1 MNTEFTRNTLR
12 FILLIIAQVLIFN
25 HINFL
30 GFINPYP
37 YVLFILLFPIGDNR
51 ALLIA
56 LSFLLGITLDMFSN
70 SGGMHA
76 AASLVMAYSR
86 PWVLR
91 SVFGVAYEY
100 NTIRIAN
107 ISFTERFI
115 YITILVL
122 IHHFVLF
129 LLETFNVSDILYIF
143 KKTLFSGIFTLI
155 LCLIFIT
162 LFSVKRK

>member
-1 MNTEFTRNTLR
+1 MNNDFFRNSLR
-12 FILLIIAQVLIFN
+12 FIALILAQVLIFN

-30 GFINPYP
+30 GFVNPYP
-37 YVLFILLFPIGDNR
+37 YILFILLFPINSNR
-51 ALLIA
+51 ATLIA
-56 LSFLLGITLDMFSN
+56 TSFLLGITLDMFSN

-100 NTIRIAN
+100 NTIRIAT
-107 ISFTERFI
+107 ISFTERFF
-115 YITILVL
+115 YATILIF

-129 LLETFNVSDILYIF
+129 LLETFNLTDIIYIL
-143 KKTLFSGIFTLI
+143 KKTLFSAIFTLV
-155 LCLIFIT
+155 LSLIFIT

>member
-1 MNTEFTRNTLR
+1 MNNNFIRNSLR
-12 FILLIIAQVLIFN
+12 FILLILAQVLIFN

-30 GFINPYP
+30 GFVNPYP

-51 ALLIA
+51 AMLIIC
-56 LSFLLGITLDMFSN
+56 SFLLGITLDMFSN

-100 NTIRIAN
+100 NTIRISN

-122 IHHFVLF
+122 VHHFVLF
-129 LLETFNVSDILYIF
+129 LLETFNVSDILYIL

>member
-1 MNTEFTRNTLR
+1 MNNDFTKNSLR
-12 FILLIIAQVLIFN
+12 FVLLILAQVLIFN

-51 ALLIA
+51 TLLII
-56 LSFLLGITLDMFSN
+56 LSFFLGITLDMFSN

-100 NTIRIAN
+100 NTIRITN

-115 YITILVL
+115 YIITLVL

-155 LCLIFIT
+155 LSLIFIT
-162 LFSVKRK
+162 LFSAKRK

>member
-1 MNTEFTRNTLR
+1 MKNDFIRNSLR
-12 FILLIIAQVLIFN
+12 FILLVLTQVLIFN

-37 YVLFILLFPIGDNR
+37 YVLFILLYPIGDNK
-51 ALLIA
+51 AQLII

-100 NTIRIAN
+100 NTIRIAK
-107 ISFTERFI
+107 ISFTERFF

-122 IHHFVLF
+122 VHHFILF
-129 LLETFNVSDILYIF
+129 LLETFNVSDILYIL

>member
-1 MNTEFTRNTLR
+1 MYNDFIKNILR
-12 FILLIIAQVLIFN
+12 FILLILAQVVIFN

-37 YVLFILLFPIGDNR
+37 YVLFILLFPIGNNR
-51 ALLIA
+51 ALLI
-56 LSFLLGITLDMFSN
+56 LSSFLLGITIDMFSN

-107 ISFTERFI
+107 TSFTERFI
-115 YITILVL
+115 YITILIL

-129 LLETFNVSDILYIF
+129 LLETFNVSDILYIL

-155 LCLIFIT
+155 LSLIFIT

>member
-1 MNTEFTRNTLR
+1 MNNDFIKNSLR
-12 FILLIIAQVLIFN
+12 FILLILAQVLIFN

-37 YVLFILLFPIGDNR
+37 YVLFILLFPIGDNK
-51 ALLIA
+51 ALLIS

-115 YITILVL
+115 YITILIL

-129 LLETFNVSDILYIF
+129 FLETFNVSDILYIF

-155 LCLIFIT
+155 LSLIFIT

>member
-1 MNTEFTRNTLR
+1 MNNDFTKNSLR
-12 FILLIIAQVLIFN
+12 FILLILAQVLIFN

-56 LSFLLGITLDMFSN
+56 LSFILGITLDMFSN

-107 ISFTERFI
+107 TSFTERFI

-129 LLETFNVSDILYIF
+129 LLETFNVSDILYIL

-155 LCLIFIT
+155 LSLIFIT

>member
-1 MNTEFTRNTLR
+1 MNNDFIKNSLR
-12 FILLIIAQVLIFN
+12 FILLILAQVLIFN

-37 YVLFILLFPIGDNR
+37 YVLFILLFPIGDNK
-51 ALLIA
+51 ALLIG
-56 LSFLLGITLDMFSN
+56 LSFFLGITLDMFSN

-100 NTIRIAN
+100 NTIRISN

-115 YITILVL
+115 YVTILIL

-143 KKTLFSGIFTLI
+143 KKTLFSGIFTVI
-155 LCLIFIT
+155 LSLIFIT

>member
-1 MNTEFTRNTLR
+1 MNNDFIRNSLR
-12 FILLIIAQVLIFN
+12 FIFLILAQVLIFN
-25 HINFL
+25 HVNFL

-37 YVLFILLFPIGDNR
+37 YVLFILLFPIGDNKGQ
-51 ALLIA
+51 LIL

-115 YITILVL
+115 YIIILVF
-122 IHHFVLF
+122 IHHFTLF
-129 LLETFNVSDILYIF
+129 LLETFNVSDILYIL

>member
-1 MNTEFTRNTLR
+1 MNNDFIRNCLR
-12 FILLIIAQVLIFN
+12 FICLIFAQVLIFN

-51 ALLIA
+51 AQLITF
-56 LSFLLGITLDMFSN
+56 SFLIGITLDMFSN

-100 NTIRIAN
+100 NTIRISN

-115 YITILVL
+115 YVTILVL

-129 LLETFNVSDILYIF
+129 LLETFNVSDILYIL

>member
-1 MNTEFTRNTLR
+1 
-12 FILLIIAQVLIFN
+12 
-25 HINFL
+25 
-30 GFINPYP
+30 
-37 YVLFILLFPIGDNR
+37 
-51 ALLIA
+51 
-56 LSFLLGITLDMFSN
+56 
-70 SGGMHA
+70 MHA

-100 NTIRIAN
+100 NTIRITN

-115 YITILVL
+115 YIITLVL

-155 LCLIFIT
+155 LSLIFIT
-162 LFSVKRK
+162 LFSAKRK

>member
-143 KKTLFSGIFTLI
+143 KKTLFSSIFTLI